1 MDDVILMKK
10 LDGKVAIVTGSSRGI
25 GKAIALEFARNGAK
39 VVVNYF
45 KSKEEAIKVVDE
57 IKNIGTDAIAIMAD
71 VSDEKQVK
79 KLFVET
85 VKKFGRIDVLVNN
98 AGVYIHNEAAEFD
111 EKSWNET
118 LDTNL
123 KSVMLCTKEAV
134 SEMQKQKSGTIVNIS
149 SIYGAAIFAGAPAY
163 GASKAGIIFL
173 TKRFAKE
180 FGPNI
185 RVNAIAPGIIDTDM
199 TAGDTEE
206 NRQKYSQETPLKRM
220 GKPEE
225 IAKTALFLA
234 SEDSSYITG
243 DVIIADGGY
252 NLHE

>member
-1 MDDVILMKK
+1 MKK
-10 LDGKVAIVTGSSRGI
+10 LNGKVAIVTGSSRGI

-45 KSKEEAIKVVDE
+45 KSKEEAEKVVDE
-57 IKNIGTDAIAIMAD
+57 IKKTGEDAIAIMAD
-71 VSDEKQVK
+71 VSDEMQVK
-79 KLFVET
+79 KLFEEA
-85 VKKFGRIDVLVNN
+85 VKKFGRMDILVNN
-98 AGVYIHNEAAEFD
+98 AGVYIHNEASEFD
-111 EKSWNET
+111 EKNWSET

-134 SEMQKQKSGTIVNIS
+134 HEMKKQKSGTIVNIAS
-149 SIYGAAIFAGAPAY
+149 TWGIINYGGAPAY
-163 GASKAGIIFL
+163 GASKAGIVFL

-185 RVNAIAPGIIDTDM
+185 RVNAIAPGMIDTDM
-199 TAGDTEE
+199 TAGDSEE
-206 NRQKYSQETPLKRM
+206 HIKQYSSEATLKRI

-225 IAKTALFLA
+225 IAKAVLFLA
-234 SEDSSYITG
+234 SDDSSYITG
-243 DVIIADGGY
+243 EVIIADGGY